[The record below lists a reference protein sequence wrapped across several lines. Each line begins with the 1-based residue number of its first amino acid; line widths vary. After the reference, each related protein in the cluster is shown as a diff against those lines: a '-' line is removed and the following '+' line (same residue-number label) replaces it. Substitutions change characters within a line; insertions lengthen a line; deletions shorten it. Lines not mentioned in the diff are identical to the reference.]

1 MKIKRLPA
9 CSAERAPLYLV
20 RATATVLKTKLKVG
34 FITRTGTNLSRSTK
48 KCKGYNLHIDG
59 PKLSHTKTMEDS
71 KKI

>member
-20 RATATVLKTKLKVG
+20 RATATVLKTKFKVE

-48 KCKGYNLHIDG
+48 K
-59 PKLSHTKTMEDS
+59 M
-71 KKI
+71 